1 MKKLNIQIEEE
12 QEEDENNFELDDLT
26 KKKNINNIKNN
37 NININT
43 LNDFNSINKDNND
56 NNNNNNNNNIFINN
70 NINIED
76 IKSYFSSPFSANINN
91 NDYSEDT
98 SYNSWVSQ
106 DINLQK
112 LCSIYELNSINIDDI
127 LKKHDFNCELKLIKW
142 ITEDNDHKKK
152 FFKISNS
159 SNLNRHNDI
168 LPYKYNIV
176 NINND
181 NNINNISIDD
191 YINASYI
198 NGPFISKT
206 DKNMFIATQGP
217 LKNTIYNFWEM
228 IYNKKINLIIM
239 LTKSNEDGKNK
250 SEIYWPE
257 NNNDLIINKNNN
269 QINISLIEN
278 SVIIQDS
285 LIKRK
290 LKFNNNKNN
299 NLIVTQYQFISWPDH
314 HVPIEDENTYKII
327 EILMNNIYDNFF
339 ENNFNI
345 PILIHC
351 SAGVGRT
358 GTFIALCNII
368 RCLKKLK
375 EIGEKPILNVFN
387 VVRKLR
393 EERYSMVTD
402 KQQYK
407 FIYKYCIDFVKDN
420 FKLI

>member
-1 MKKLNIQIEEE
+1 MKKLKIQTEEE
-12 QEEDENNFELDDLT
+12 QEEEENIFQLNDISF
-26 KKKNINNIKNN
+26 KKNINDTNNNNIKTNEQFNIKNFNSINNDINNNNKNN
-37 NININT
+37 NII
-43 LNDFNSINKDNND
+43 INND
-56 NNNNNNNNNIFINN
+56 LYIK
-70 NINIED
+70 D
-76 IKSYFSSPFSANINN
+76 IKNYFSSPFTNNINS
-91 NDYSEDT
+91 NDFSQDI
-98 SYNSWVSQ
+98 SYNIWVSQ

-112 LCSIYELNSINIDDI
+112 LCSIYELNPINLKDI
-127 LKKHDFNCELKLIKW
+127 LNKHDYNCELKLIKW
-142 ITEDNDHKKK
+142 ITEDNEHKKK
-152 FFKISNS
+152 FFKIPNS

-168 LPYKYNIV
+168 LPYKFNIV
-176 NINND
+176 KINNEGD
-181 NNINNISIDD
+181 INNDD

-198 NGPFISKT
+198 NGPFISTT

-257 NNNDLIINKNNN
+257 NDNDLIINKNDN
-269 QINISLIEN
+269 QFIISLIET
-278 SVIIQDS
+278 SIIIKDC

-290 LKFNNNKNN
+290 LKINNNKNN
-299 NLIVTQYQFISWPDH
+299 SLIITQFQFISWPDH
-314 HVPIEDENTYKII
+314 HVPIEDENTCKII
-327 EILMNNIYDNFF
+327 EILINNINNNFV
-339 ENNFNI
+339 ENNYNI

-358 GTFIALCNII
+358 GTFIALYNIV

-375 EIGEKPILNVFN
+375 EIGEKPFINVFN

-407 FIYKYCIDFVKDN
+407 FIYKYCIDFVRDN
-420 FKLI
+420 FK